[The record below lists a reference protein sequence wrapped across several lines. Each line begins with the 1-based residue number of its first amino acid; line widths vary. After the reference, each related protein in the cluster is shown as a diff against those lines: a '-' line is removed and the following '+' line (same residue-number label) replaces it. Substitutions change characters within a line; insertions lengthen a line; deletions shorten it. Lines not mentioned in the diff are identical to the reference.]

1 MPHAPREKFE
11 ATALASGLV
20 KSQDIEQAL
29 ESLRA
34 EQAHGD
40 KGPDHYTAE
49 QLAAKLIEFG
59 RINFWQA
66 EQLFAGKR
74 IFHLGPYR
82 ILDKIGRG
90 GMGEV
95 YKGEHNLMRRV
106 VAIKVLPHHKATENA
121 ISDFLREI
129 QALAQLDHEN
139 LVRAYDAG
147 EDNGVYYLATE
158 YVPGQDLRKLVRR
171 TGTLTMRRAAAV
183 IAQAARG
190 LDHAHR
196 RNLIHRDIKPG
207 NLLVTPEGKCK
218 VSDLGLAG
226 HFTDEEPQSGESS
239 RKIVG
244 TADYLA
250 PELIL
255 NPDKLT
261 PSTDI
266 YALGCTLYYA
276 VTGKVPFPGGN
287 TSDKARAHLTVH
299 PLDPRRLNPRLAD
312 EFVDVIATMM
322 VKDPAGRIA
331 TAADVADRLSPWANL
346 PEEMEAELSSE
357 AEAAHATGFTT
368 TRGGGEPIDV
378 GDTRPVLDEAVYV
391 DALVDEQL
399 SGGSQIS
406 QLSQPTWP
414 MAAAGHETS
423 PMYNPLAYP
432 PYGPQPGGE
441 SGFGLSRG
449 MLIFIVVG
457 LGSALGVLAATLI
470 LMMLS

>member
-1 MPHAPREKFE
+1 MAHPPREKFE

-20 KSQDIEQAL
+20 VQQDIDQAL

-34 EQAHGD
+34 EQAHAD
-40 KGPDHYTAE
+40 KGPDRFTAE

-74 IFHLGPYR
+74 IFQLGPYR

-106 VAIKVLPHHKATENA
+106 VAIKVLPRHKATPDA
-121 ISDFLREI
+121 MADFLREI
-129 QALAQLDHEN
+129 QVLAQLDHEN

-147 EDNGVYYLATE
+147 EDNGVHYLVTE
-158 YVPGQDLRKLVRR
+158 FVPGQDLRKLVRR
-171 TGTLTMRRAAAV
+171 NGPLSMGRGASI
-183 IAQAARG
+183 IAQAAQG
-190 LDHAHR
+190 LDHAHQR
-196 RNLIHRDIKPG
+196 GLIHRDIKPG

-226 HFTDEEPQSGESS
+226 HFTEDEPDDAGKPK
-239 RKIVG
+239 KIVG
-244 TADYLA
+244 TIDYLA

-255 NPDKLT
+255 SPDKLS
-261 PSTDI
+261 PSADI

-287 TSDKARAHLTVH
+287 TADKARAHLTLH

-312 EFVDVIATMM
+312 DFVDVIAAMM
-322 VKDPAGRIA
+322 VKDPEGRLPS
-331 TAADVADRLSPWANL
+331 AAEVVQRLAPWANQ
-346 PEEMEAELSSE
+346 PEEADDQQ
-357 AEAAHATGFTT
+357 ATDPQAAQATGFTI
-368 TRGGGEPIDV
+368 TRGGGEPIDL
-378 GDTRPVLDEAVYV
+378 GDTRPMLDEAVYA
-391 DALVDEQL
+391 DALVDEQP

-406 QLSQPTWP
+406 QPTWP
-414 MAAAGHETS
+414 MARGGEETM
-423 PMYNPLAYP
+423 PMYAPL
-432 PYGPQPGGE
+432 PYDPYAGEQAGG
-441 SGFGLSRG
+441 GVSRG
-449 MLIFIVVG
+449 MLIFMIVG
-457 LGSALGVLAATLI
+457 LGTALGVLAAMLI
-470 LMMLS
+470 LMLLL